1 MKNKLILLILVL
13 LTTIGYSQTNRYS
26 NVSTGTFT
34 PMLDPSY
41 YKALAKQ
48 KQERIANNIGELDK
62 LTTESLKLNIDD
74 EFRQNIYE
82 VRMYLAKLDQDMS
95 LSDAEWYINTATKLY
110 NKGVRKYNR
119 RLKNN

>member
-1 MKNKLILLILVL
+1 MKNKSIFLILVL

-34 PMLDPSY
+34 PILDPSY
-41 YKALAKQ
+41 YQALGKQ
-48 KQERIANNIGELDK
+48 KQEQIAYRIEELEK
-62 LTTESLKLNIDD
+62 LTTESLKLNIDN
-74 EFRQNIYE
+74 EFRENIYE
-82 VRMYLAKLDQDMS
+82 VRRYLAKLDEDMS

-119 RLKNN
+119 RLEK